1 MGDYWRSFASQN
13 YFDPHGLFLSVL
25 WSGPLLIIATI
36 ILVGVCSY
44 PFNLLLFSFFLLFI
58 LTLLSYLQIN
68 SLFSL
73 CYMIVRW
80 KRAEL
85 RHRARLARESNK
97 QDWSSLA
104 CWSVRKIEEPLLPF
118 EAVLQLQVILR
129 ICIFPLSYKVI
140 FFFSYSVSNGV
151 KYNLGSITLPCTP
164 VHFTV
169 SGFNLLTNLNSYSFE
184 CFAAIHKSFWVLNF
198 LFLDFEVFGLFHQ
211 WELWTHKIEC
221 QCPKHSSWM
230 DVHVN
235 CF

>member
-1 MGDYWRSFASQN
+1 VGDFCPGIWVRASMHWCILLLYFPFSLLKSLDIWFHLIIWCHVVAGVYLAERLNRVMGDYWRSFASQN

-104 CWSVRKIEEPLLPF
+104 CWSVRKIEEPLLPLRQF
-118 EAVLQLQVILR
+118 CSYKLYWEYVFFLYPTKSFFSPLLQLRMV
-129 ICIFPLSYKVI
+129 
-140 FFFSYSVSNGV
+140 
-151 KYNLGSITLPCTP
+151 
-164 VHFTV
+164 
-169 SGFNLLTNLNSYSFE
+169 
-184 CFAAIHKSFWVLNF
+184 
-198 LFLDFEVFGLFHQ
+198 
-211 WELWTHKIEC
+211 
-221 QCPKHSSWM
+221 
-230 DVHVN
+230 
-235 CF
+235 